1 MDMNKLIYQPTVLE
15 RAYKPMIDRL
25 PDGFIVRPPTMD
37 DVKITTALIR
47 LCDIAVQGDSMATE
61 SGTAAGWREIIET
74 LKDAALLVFA
84 PDGQLV
90 GYTHARSVA
99 NVKFYVFIRVHPD
112 YAHIGIQAC
121 LLHKM
126 ENFVWQCA
134 SLFPSGARITMEAWI
149 DEANLPMRKLFEE
162 HGFSIV
168 RSTWRM
174 EIEMEQ
180 TPPEPLLP
188 EGILIRSFV
197 PGQDERN
204 TFEANDEAFRDHWGH
219 VPGNYTEWLRWAI
232 EREDFDPNI
241 YFLACD
247 NEQIAGVSLCLQKP
261 ASGWVDDLSVR
272 RPWRHRGV
280 GMALLQHTFR
290 EFYRRGIYKVTLD
303 VDSQNLTGATRLY
316 QRAGMHRTRCHNTFE
331 KEIRPGV
338 ELSTQTLATS

>member
-1 MDMNKLIYQPTVLE
+1 MN
-15 RAYKPMIDRL
+15 DRL
-25 PDGFIVRPPTMD
+25 PEGFTIRPPTID

-47 LCDIAVQGDSMATE
+47 LCDIAEHGDSIATE

-90 GYTHARSVA
+90 GYARVRNVA

-112 YAHIGIQAC
+112 FAHSGIQAY
-121 LLHKM
+121 LLHRM
-126 ENFVWQCA
+126 EEFVRQCA
-134 SLFPSGARITMEAWI
+134 ATIPGDARITMEAWI
-149 DEANLPMRKLFEE
+149 DEANVPMRKLFEQE
-162 HGFSIV
+162 DFSIV

-180 TPPEPLLP
+180 TPLEPVLP
-188 EGILIRSFV
+188 QGIIIRPFV
-197 PGQDERN
+197 PGQDERA
-204 TFEANDEAFRDHWGH
+204 TFEANDEAFLDHWGH
-219 VPGNYTEWLRWAI
+219 VPGNYIEWLRWAI

-241 YFLACD
+241 YFLACE

-261 ASGWVDDLSVR
+261 ALGWVDDLSVR
-272 RPWRHRGV
+272 RPWRHRGI

-290 EFYRRGIYKVTLD
+290 EFYLHGISKVALD

-316 QRAGMHRTRCHNTFE
+316 QRAGMRRIHCNNIYE

-338 ELSTQTLATS
+338 ELSTQTLATG